1 MSSINN
7 GKIFYGNVFGDITTF
22 DTTTEAD
29 GFGKEYLGN
38 NNQGVVWRSTAI
50 TTTDIDMSFAGDI
63 AVKGIVVMN
72 HNLVSGDTCL
82 LEGSDNAFATY
93 PAAAES
99 VPVDI
104 TDGFV
109 EVDWSYK
116 DYRLRLSKQT
126 GTYIQVGEVYLFNS
140 AYEFERNFKWNYTY
154 TREIN
159 RNSKQ
164 TTSGQVYRK
173 TRFVRKGFNLDFT
186 GMTDDQKDKFE
197 IISDD
202 DYICFLPTGSTGEL
216 YYGILDFSTYT
227 HVYNNFWD
235 ASITFMENP
244 K

>member
-1 MSSINN
+1 M
-7 GKIFYGNVFGDITTF
+7 
-22 DTTTEAD
+22 
-29 GFGKEYLGN
+29 
-38 NNQGVVWRSTAI
+38 WRSTAI
-50 TTTDIDMSFAGDI
+50 TTNDIDMSFDSAT

-72 HNLVSGDTCL
+72 HNLVTNDTCL
-82 LEGSDNAFATY
+82 LEGSDNAFADY
-93 PAAAES
+93 PLNAES

-104 TDGFV
+104 SKGFV
-109 EVDWSYK
+109 EVDWNYK
-116 DYRLRLSKQT
+116 NYRLRLVKQT
-126 GTYIQVGEVYLFNS
+126 GTYIQVGEIYLFS
-140 AYEFERNFKWNYTY
+140 YAYEFERNFKWNYTY

-186 GMTDDQKDKFE
+186 GITDVQKEKFE
-197 IISDD
+197 TVSDD

-216 YYGILDFSTYT
+216 YYGILDFSNYT